1 MADANT
7 CRKFLSLNR
16 EALLMAATAAQSADT
31 HVLGQLGVEPEAI
44 PLLKDMKASDLEKL
58 ESFPASL
65 LEVRFNRHNI
75 TRLLQRI
82 SDEGHSIDL
91 ADRAIKGGIR
101 QPALNQLCG
110 ISRREFDQRCE
121 MLGVPLK
128 TPGRVDSLTERKE
141 IEVDGRWKSITED
154 MGNHE
159 ETLLLR
165 LIKTHEDTGTSID
178 QIWNLVIENI

>member
-1 MADANT
+1 MADIA
-7 CRKFLSLNR
+7 RKFLSLNR
-16 EALLMAATAAQSADT
+16 EAILMAATAAQSADT
-31 HVLGQLGVEPEAI
+31 QVLGQLGVEPEAI

-82 SDEGHSIDL
+82 SEESESIDMM
-91 ADRAIKGGIR
+91 DRAIKGGIR
-101 QPALNQLCG
+101 QSILNRLCG
-110 ISRREFDQRCE
+110 IGRREFDQRCQ

-141 IEVDGRWKSITED
+141 IEVDGCWKHMKED
-154 MGNHE
+154 LGEDE
-159 ETLLLR
+159 ETLLTR
-165 LIKTHEDTGTSID
+165 LIKTHEQTGASID
-178 QIWNLVIENI
+178 QIWNLVIEQI